1 MLRRA
6 GASGMNAGH
15 CCEADIR
22 IASRASSRLARRC
35 ADATGWLIPTAILAF
50 LPKCPACV
58 AVYIAL
64 ATGVGVSLS
73 TATRLRWLLIILSIV
88 ALLFVAARLLL
99 PIGRFSARR
108 SSHRAIW

>member
-1 MLRRA
+1 
-6 GASGMNAGH
+6 MNAGH

-22 IASRASSRLARRC
+22 GASRDSSTFARRSV
-35 ADATGWLIPTAILAF
+35 DATGWLIPTAILAF

-73 TATRLRWLLIILSIV
+73 TATHLRWLLMILSV
-88 ALLFVAARLLL
+88 AALLFVAARLL
-99 PIGRFSARR
+99 RR
-108 SSHRAIW
+108 ACRLNAIVRYTVRWE